1 MKGKTQPNIILIADD
16 AEINRSVLQDL
27 FRQEYEI
34 KEAEN
39 GQQAIEMI
47 AEKHD
52 QIAAIL
58 LDLVMPVVD
67 GRSVLRY
74 LAMNQYTEIPVFLIT
89 TDAYWEIPLDEF
101 QNIIVDV
108 IQKPIV
114 EPYVVRKRVKN
125 GIELYQNR
133 KESVQIIENRM
144 GNYLKQLETRAQT
157 GEMMIDILSSAVE
170 FRNGE
175 SRQHTERIRS
185 ITQLLLEDLAA
196 LGGSYALSREDI
208 EVAAFAS
215 ALHDIG
221 KINVPESILEKPGPL
236 SSREYEEVKR
246 HTIYGH
252 EFFATLDCQPYGLF
266 RDCAEICRFH
276 HERWDGNGYPD
287 GLKGDQIP
295 LSAQVVAIADV
306 YDSLIRKRVYQE
318 PVSREKAVEMIKN
331 GECGV
336 MNPVVL
342 NSFLKL
348 EETIY
353 QRFYLH
359 DDAVWKQ
366 EMIEG
371 LLLSNRTALYQQ
383 NLSDRTLG
391 LLERE
396 RQRYNQLSKMSGEIL
411 FTYEVATDTIEFT
424 EKFHEIFGYATRFLN
439 ASEKLQNSRLISP
452 SDYRKL
458 VRAIERLTPKKP
470 TCRMDIQL
478 VLANGNPMWFEVYI
492 QAQWD
497 EDNGCQFT
505 GCFGKLTSIH
515 QFKQESMHWKEKA
528 THDYLTGLC
537 NRQGF
542 EMAINLLLVA
552 ERQVPFSLLFIDVD
566 NFKQVNDTMGH
577 LAGDELLKSVGEVLC
592 TMLRSTDL
600 VARIGG
606 DEFAILLKGVCS
618 REFLKKKAESICHAF
633 QEKIN
638 AEYPC
643 GISSSIGIAIY
654 PDDGQTNLEL
664 LRKADM
670 ALYEVK
676 EHGKNGYAFYTP
688 QMEQTPY
695 STTLSD
701 IDIYQDD

>member
-1 MKGKTQPNIILIADD
+1 MKEKDQPNIILIADD

-27 FRQEYEI
+27 FYQEYEI
-34 KEAEN
+34 EEVEN
-39 GQQAIEMI
+39 GRQAIGII
-47 AEKHD
+47 AEKHEKL
-52 QIAAIL
+52 AAIL

-67 GRSVLRY
+67 GQGVLQY
-74 LAMNQYTEIPVFLIT
+74 MAQHQYTGIPVFLIT
-89 TDAYWEIPLDEF
+89 TDAYWEIPVEEYREMV
-101 QNIIVDV
+101 VDV
-108 IQKPIV
+108 IRKPIV
-114 EPYVVRKRVKN
+114 EPYIVRKRVKN
-125 GIELYQNR
+125 GIELYQSRR
-133 KESVQIIENRM
+133 KTNQLVEKRAGS
-144 GNYLKQLETRAQT
+144 YLRQLETRAHT

-185 ITQLLLEDLAA
+185 ITQLLLEDLSS
-196 LGGSYALSREDI
+196 LGGSYAMTQEDI
-208 EVAAFAS
+208 EIAAFAS
-215 ALHDIG
+215 AMHDIG

-236 SSREYEEVKR
+236 SSGEYDEVKR

-252 EFFATLDCQPYGLF
+252 QFFSSLDCQPYRLF

-276 HERWDGNGYPD
+276 HERWDGKGYPD
-287 GLKGDQIP
+287 GLTGDQIP
-295 LSAQVVAIADV
+295 LRAQVVAIADV

-318 PVSREKAVEMIKN
+318 PVSREKAVEMIRN

-336 MNPVVL
+336 MNPVIL

-353 QRFYLH
+353 QRFYLQ
-359 DDAVWKQ
+359 DDAAWKQ
-366 EMIEG
+366 EMEQG
-371 LLLSNRTALYQQ
+371 SLLTGRPAPAYRQS
-383 NLSDRTLG
+383 LSDRTLG

-396 RQRYNQLSKMSGEIL
+396 RQRYSQLSKMSGEIL
-411 FTYEVATDTIEFT
+411 FTYETATDTIEFT
-424 EKFHEIFGYATRFLN
+424 EKYHEIFGYPTQFPK
-439 ASEKLQNSRLISP
+439 ASENLKDSCLISHT
-452 SDYRKL
+452 DYHRL
-458 VRAIERLTPKKP
+458 VKAVYKLTPEEP
-470 TCRMDIQL
+470 TCRLDIQMKL
-478 VLANGNPMWFEVYI
+478 PNGTPIWFELYL

-497 EDNGCQFT
+497 RDNGNEFT

-515 QFKQESMHWKEKA
+515 QFKQESMRWKEKA

-542 EMAINLLLVA
+542 EIAVNMLLVA
-552 ERQVPFSLLFIDVD
+552 EKQTPFSLLFIDVD

-577 LAGDELLKSVGEVLC
+577 LTGDELLKSVGTVLC
-592 TMLRSTDL
+592 DMLRSTDL

-606 DEFAILLKGVCS
+606 DEFAILLKGVCN
-618 REFLKKKAESICHAF
+618 RNFLAKKAESICRAF
-633 QEKIN
+633 EEKLN
-638 AEYPC
+638 AEFPC

-654 PDDGQTNLEL
+654 PDDGETNAEL

-676 EHGKNGYAFYTP
+676 EHGKNGYAFYIP
-688 QMEQTPY
+688 EMEQNPY

-701 IDIYQDD
+701 IDNYS